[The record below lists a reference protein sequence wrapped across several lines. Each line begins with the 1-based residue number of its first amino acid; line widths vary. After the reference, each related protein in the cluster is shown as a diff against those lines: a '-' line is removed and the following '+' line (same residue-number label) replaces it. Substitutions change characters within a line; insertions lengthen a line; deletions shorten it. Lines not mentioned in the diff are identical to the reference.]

1 MLRLNGFVTEIDS
14 MHRKLANN
22 FKQADK
28 MNAKFIIIVGEG
40 EINSDI
46 LTIKNNNTKEEY
58 KVKSEELIDFL
69 DEHLKE
75 D

>member
-1 MLRLNGFVTEIDS
+1 MFFNSTSKSKIEFDTVTSNSNIYIINDTDFVGGWTGYC
-14 MHRKLANN
+14 
-22 FKQADK
+22 
-28 MNAKFIIIVGEG
+28 AKSGG
-40 EINSDI
+40 
-46 LTIKNNNTKEEY
+46 TAIKNNNTKEEY